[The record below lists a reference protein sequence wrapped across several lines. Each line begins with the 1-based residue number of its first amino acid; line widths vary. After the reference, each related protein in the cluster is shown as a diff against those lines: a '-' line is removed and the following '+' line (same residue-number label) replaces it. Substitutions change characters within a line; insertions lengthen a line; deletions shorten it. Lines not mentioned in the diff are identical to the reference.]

1 MYMFT
6 VTAFASCDNLINHN
20 NKTCLHASKLKLKL
34 FCGFKLP
41 QFMTQTRIVLVK
53 RHALKNT
60 TSAFLSEQ

>member
-6 VTAFASCDNLINHN
+6 VTPFPSCDNLINHN
-20 NKTCLHASKLKLKL
+20 NKNLFTSKLKLKL

-41 QFMTQTRIVLVK
+41 QFMTQTKIVLVQ